1 MLVYFLDILFVFEVP
16 VNALYSLIA
25 KEALSKRLDELSQ
38 CLNIPARLLDAEGNQ
53 LEQHGETGAYC
64 ALLKARAFCDCV
76 RTYLKAGRIACEPG
90 ESQVFSCHAGLNH
103 IAFSLVRRKQLLGTV
118 IVGPFRMDAP
128 QSMPLS
134 GLADKRRL
142 TPPLCPDLYDE
153 LQKLPVITPARLHS
167 ISCLMDDLFA
177 PLLSDARLLMRGRQ
191 EKLYQQS
198 VINETVQHY
207 KGTPTDSMCT
217 LIYQKECDLLGKV
230 KQCDIQGARRVLN
243 ELLSFVLLA
252 QGQDLQWIRTRA
264 CELTILL
271 SRIAIEGGAPPD
283 RILSLNPKYLE
294 QLQKDE
300 SYEDLCFSLKE
311 IVENFIQ
318 TIALPGAA
326 QAHPVVRR
334 AVQYITDHFDQ
345 PLSIQSLA
353 DELEVSPSYFS
364 ALFSKCMGI
373 GFHEYLTRFRVEEA
387 RQLLTATQYPINEIA
402 VTVGYA
408 DQSSFTKA
416 FKRVTGITPYRLRT

>member
-153 LQKLPVITPARLHS
+153 LQKLPVITPARVHS

-416 FKRVTGITPYRLRT
+416 FKRVTGITPYQLRT

>member
-1 MLVYFLDILFVFEVP
+1 M
-16 VNALYSLIA
+16 NALYSLIA

-142 TPPLCPDLYDE
+142 APSLCLDLYDE
-153 LQKLPVITPARLHS
+153 LQKLPVITPARVHS

-177 PLLSDARLLMRGRQ
+177 PLLSDARLLMQERQ

-416 FKRVTGITPYRLRT
+416 FKRVTGITPYQLRT

>member
-1 MLVYFLDILFVFEVP
+1 M
-16 VNALYSLIA
+16 NALYSLIA

-103 IAFSLVRRKQLLGTV
+103 IAFFLVRRKQLLGTV
-118 IVGPFRMDAP
+118 IVGPFLMDAP
-128 QSMPLS
+128 DSTPLS

-153 LQKLPVITPARLHS
+153 LQKLPVITPARVHS
-167 ISCLMDDLFA
+167 ISCLMDDLFT

-191 EKLYQQS
+191 EKPCQQS

-334 AVQYITDHFDQ
+334 AVEYIADHFDQ

-387 RQLLTATQYPINEIA
+387 RQLLTATRRPINEIA

-416 FKRVTGITPYRLRT
+416 FKRVTGITPYQLRT

>member
-1 MLVYFLDILFVFEVP
+1 M
-16 VNALYSLIA
+16 NALYSLIA

-103 IAFSLVRRKQLLGTV
+103 IAFSLVSRKQLLGTV

-153 LQKLPVITPARLHS
+153 LQKLPVITPARLHG
-167 ISCLMDDLFA
+167 ISCLMDDLFT
-177 PLLSDARLLMRGRQ
+177 PLLSDARLLMRERQ

-387 RQLLTATQYPINEIA
+387 RQLLTATRRPINEIA

>member
-1 MLVYFLDILFVFEVP
+1 M
-16 VNALYSLIA
+16 NALYSLIA

-153 LQKLPVITPARLHS
+153 LQKLPVITPARVHS

-416 FKRVTGITPYRLRT
+416 FKRVTGITPYQLRT

>member
-1 MLVYFLDILFVFEVP
+1 M
-16 VNALYSLIA
+16 
-25 KEALSKRLDELSQ
+25 
-38 CLNIPARLLDAEGNQ
+38 
-53 LEQHGETGAYC
+53 
-64 ALLKARAFCDCV
+64 
-76 RTYLKAGRIACEPG
+76 
-90 ESQVFSCHAGLNH
+90 
-103 IAFSLVRRKQLLGTV
+103 
-118 IVGPFRMDAP
+118 
-128 QSMPLS
+128 
-134 GLADKRRL
+134 
-142 TPPLCPDLYDE
+142 
-153 LQKLPVITPARLHS
+153 
-167 ISCLMDDLFA
+167 
-177 PLLSDARLLMRGRQ
+177 
-191 EKLYQQS
+191 
-198 VINETVQHY
+198 INETVQHY

-416 FKRVTGITPYRLRT
+416 FKRVTGITPYQLRT

>member
-1 MLVYFLDILFVFEVP
+1 M
-16 VNALYSLIA
+16 NALYSLIA

-153 LQKLPVITPARLHS
+153 LQKLPVITPARLHG
-167 ISCLMDDLFA
+167 ISCLMDDLFT
-177 PLLSDARLLMRGRQ
+177 PLLSDARLLMQERQ

-416 FKRVTGITPYRLRT
+416 FKRVTGITPYQLRT

>member
-1 MLVYFLDILFVFEVP
+1 M
-16 VNALYSLIA
+16 NALYSLIA

-142 TPPLCPDLYDE
+142 APSLCLDLYDE
-153 LQKLPVITPARLHS
+153 LQKLPVISPARVHS

-177 PLLSDARLLMRGRQ
+177 PLLSDARLLMQERQ

-198 VINETVQHY
+198 VINETVQHDM
-207 KGTPTDSMCT
+207 GSRTDSMCT
-217 LIYQKECDLLGKV
+217 LVYQKECALLGKV
-230 KQCDIQGARRVLN
+230 RQGDIQGARRILN

-252 QGQDLQWIRTRA
+252 RRQVCNGYGPVRA
-264 CELTILL
+264 
-271 SRIAIEGGAPPD
+271 S
-283 RILSLNPKYLE
+283 
-294 QLQKDE
+294 
-300 SYEDLCFSLKE
+300 
-311 IVENFIQ
+311 
-318 TIALPGAA
+318 
-326 QAHPVVRR
+326 
-334 AVQYITDHFDQ
+334 
-345 PLSIQSLA
+345 
-353 DELEVSPSYFS
+353 
-364 ALFSKCMGI
+364 
-373 GFHEYLTRFRVEEA
+373 
-387 RQLLTATQYPINEIA
+387 
-402 VTVGYA
+402 
-408 DQSSFTKA
+408 
-416 FKRVTGITPYRLRT
+416 

>member
-1 MLVYFLDILFVFEVP
+1 M
-16 VNALYSLIA
+16 NALYSLIA

-142 TPPLCPDLYDE
+142 APSLCLDLYDE
-153 LQKLPVITPARLHS
+153 LQKLPVITPARVHS
-167 ISCLMDDLFA
+167 ISCLMDDLFT

-191 EKLYQQS
+191 EKPCQQS

-334 AVQYITDHFDQ
+334 AVEYIADHFDQ

-387 RQLLTATQYPINEIA
+387 RQLLTATRRPINEIA

-416 FKRVTGITPYRLRT
+416 FKRVTGITPYQLRT

>member
-1 MLVYFLDILFVFEVP
+1 M
-16 VNALYSLIA
+16 NALYSLIA

-128 QSMPLS
+128 QSTLLS

-142 TPPLCPDLYDE
+142 APSLCLDLYDE
-153 LQKLPVITPARLHS
+153 LQKLPVISPARVHS

-177 PLLSDARLLMRGRQ
+177 PLLSDARLLMQERQ

-416 FKRVTGITPYRLRT
+416 FKRVTGITPYQLRT

>member
-1 MLVYFLDILFVFEVP
+1 M
-16 VNALYSLIA
+16 NALYSLIA

-142 TPPLCPDLYDE
+142 APSLCLDLYDE
-153 LQKLPVITPARLHS
+153 LQKLPVISPARVHS

-177 PLLSDARLLMRGRQ
+177 PLLSDARLLMQERQ

-252 QGQDLQWIRTRA
+252 RRQDLQWIRTRA

-271 SRIAIEGGAPPD
+271 SRIAIEGGASPD
-283 RILSLNPKYLE
+283 RILPRNPEYLE

-402 VTVGYA
+402 MTVGYA

-416 FKRVTGITPYRLRT
+416 FKRVTGITPYQLRT

>member
-142 TPPLCPDLYDE
+142 APSLCLDLYDE
-153 LQKLPVITPARLHS
+153 LQKLPVITPARLHG
-167 ISCLMDDLFA
+167 ISCLMDDLFT
-177 PLLSDARLLMRGRQ
+177 PLLSDARLLMRERQ
-191 EKLYQQS
+191 EKLCRQPAVS
-198 VINETVQHY
+198 DTVQHDM
-207 KGTPTDSMCT
+207 GSRTDSMCT
-217 LIYQKECDLLGKV
+217 LVYQKECALLGKV

-243 ELLSFVLLA
+243 ELLAFMLLA

-264 CELTILL
+264 LELTILL
-271 SRIAIEGGAPPD
+271 SRIAIEGGSRPE
-283 RILSLNPKYLE
+283 RILALNPKYLE
-294 QLQKDE
+294 QLQKDK
-300 SYEDLCFSLKE
+300 SYEELCFSLKE
-311 IVENFIQ
+311 IVENYVEAIS
-318 TIALPGAA
+318 LPAA
-326 QAHPVVRR
+326 ARAHPIVRR
-334 AVQYITDHFDQ
+334 AVEYIADHFDQ
-345 PLSIQSLA
+345 PLSIRLLA
-353 DELEVSPSYFS
+353 DELDISPTYFS
-364 ALFSKCMGI
+364 ALFSKCMGV
-373 GFHEYLTRFRVEEA
+373 GFHEYLTRFRMGEA
-387 RQLLTATQYPINEIA
+387 RQLLTATRHPINQIA

-416 FKRVTGITPYRLRT
+416 FKRVTGLTPHQLRG

>member
-1 MLVYFLDILFVFEVP
+1 M
-16 VNALYSLIA
+16 NALYSLIA

-153 LQKLPVITPARLHS
+153 LQKLPVITPARVHS

-177 PLLSDARLLMRGRQ
+177 PLLSDARLLMQERQ

-217 LIYQKECDLLGKV
+217 LVYQKECALLGKV
-230 KQCDIQGARRVLN
+230 RQCDIQGARRVLN

-416 FKRVTGITPYRLRT
+416 FKRVTGITPYQLRT

>member
-118 IVGPFRMDAP
+118 SVGPFRMDAP

-142 TPPLCPDLYDE
+142 APSLCLDLYDE
-153 LQKLPVITPARLHS
+153 LQKLPVISPARVHS
-167 ISCLMDDLFA
+167 ISCLMDDLFT
-177 PLLSDARLLMRGRQ
+177 PLLSDARLLMQERQ

-334 AVQYITDHFDQ
+334 AVEYIADHFDQ

-416 FKRVTGITPYRLRT
+416 FKRVTGITPYQLRT

>member
-1 MLVYFLDILFVFEVP
+1 M
-16 VNALYSLIA
+16 
-25 KEALSKRLDELSQ
+25 
-38 CLNIPARLLDAEGNQ
+38 
-53 LEQHGETGAYC
+53 
-64 ALLKARAFCDCV
+64 
-76 RTYLKAGRIACEPG
+76 
-90 ESQVFSCHAGLNH
+90 
-103 IAFSLVRRKQLLGTV
+103 RRKQLLGTV

-153 LQKLPVITPARLHS
+153 LQKLPVISPARVHS
-167 ISCLMDDLFA
+167 ISCLMDDLFT
-177 PLLSDARLLMRGRQ
+177 PLLSDARLLVRGRQ
-191 EKLYQQS
+191 EKPCRQPAVS
-198 VINETVQHY
+198 DTVQHDM
-207 KGTPTDSMCT
+207 GTPTDSMCT
-217 LIYQKECDLLGKV
+217 LIYQKECALLGKV
-230 KQCDIQGARRVLN
+230 RQGDIQGARRILN

-252 QGQDLQWIRTRA
+252 RRQDLQWIRTRA

-283 RILSLNPKYLE
+283 RILPRNPEYLE

-416 FKRVTGITPYRLRT
+416 FKRVTGITPYQLRT

>member
-153 LQKLPVITPARLHS
+153 LQKLPVITPARLHG
-167 ISCLMDDLFA
+167 ISCLMDDLFT
-177 PLLSDARLLMRGRQ
+177 PLLSDARLLMQERQ

-416 FKRVTGITPYRLRT
+416 FKRVTGITPYQLRT

>member
-90 ESQVFSCHAGLNH
+90 ESYVFSCHAELNH

-153 LQKLPVITPARLHS
+153 LQKLPVITPARVHS
-167 ISCLMDDLFA
+167 ISCLMDDLFT

-191 EKLYQQS
+191 EKPCQQS

-416 FKRVTGITPYRLRT
+416 FKRVTGITPYQLRT

>member
-1 MLVYFLDILFVFEVP
+1 M
-16 VNALYSLIA
+16 NALYSLIA

-90 ESQVFSCHAGLNH
+90 ESQVFSCHAELNH
-103 IAFSLVRRKQLLGTV
+103 IAFSLVSRKQLLGTV
-118 IVGPFRMDAP
+118 IVGPFLMDAP
-128 QSMPLS
+128 DSTLLS

-142 TPPLCPDLYDE
+142 APSLCLDLYDE
-153 LQKLPVITPARLHS
+153 LQKLPVISPARVHS

-177 PLLSDARLLMRGRQ
+177 PLLSDARLLMRERQ

-271 SRIAIEGGAPPD
+271 SRIAIEGGAPPA
-283 RILSLNPKYLE
+283 RIRPRHPEYLE

-416 FKRVTGITPYRLRT
+416 FKRVTGITPYQLRT